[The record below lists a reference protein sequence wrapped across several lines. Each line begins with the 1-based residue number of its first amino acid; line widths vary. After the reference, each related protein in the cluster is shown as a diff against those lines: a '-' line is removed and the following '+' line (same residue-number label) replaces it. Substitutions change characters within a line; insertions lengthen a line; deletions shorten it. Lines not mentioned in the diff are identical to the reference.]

1 MQGCFKVATLGG
13 ETRVWAGGHPIRI
26 SGIKELALIARS
38 IRRRARAPKGT
49 QDDGQNY

>member
-26 SGIKELALIARS
+26 SGIKELALICGSACKKNPVMGV
-38 IRRRARAPKGT
+38 IGV
-49 QDDGQNY
+49 